1 MAAPLLVPLRCRLNQ
16 GAWQECQMQV
26 DQVGSH
32 WWLLVGTQKLE
43 FRHDGLGS
51 VTMQHGDGDWLP
63 VSSRWEDR
71 DLCWNGVC
79 ARGEIPL
86 D

>member
-1 MAAPLLVPLRCRLNQ
+1 
-16 GAWQECQMQV
+16 MQV
-26 DQVGSH
+26 EQVGRH
-32 WWLLVGTQKLE
+32 WWLLVGAQKLE

-51 VTMQHGDGDWLP
+51 VTMQDGDGDWLP
-63 VSSRWEDR
+63 VSSRWVDR

-79 ARGEIPL
+79 TRGEIPL